1 MFNLNRITMKNDKR
15 QQNGCCDE
23 CEQMFEDNVQGLVD
37 NVEGYT
43 RKDHRDKSAE
53 VHDAYSHEDSAS
65 SQERRDTETGSPR
78 DDYRNA
84 NAGR

>member
-1 MFNLNRITMKNDKR
+1 MKNDKR

-43 RKDHRDKSAE
+43 RKD
-53 VHDAYSHEDSAS
+53 
-65 SQERRDTETGSPR
+65 RDTETGSPR